1 MTMGKQ
7 NIDDMD
13 LRILS
18 MLRANARV
26 PFLEIARAT
35 GLSGAAIHQRIQKLQ
50 ASEVIQGF
58 ETRIDPAALGYDACA
73 IIGVVVADRAKI
85 HETVERLRAI
95 PQVTEC
101 HFTTGQ
107 YDMVIRLYAR
117 NNKHL
122 FDMLVELQKIG
133 FGRTE
138 TLVSFQEV
146 FSRTLPVDAPENTDN
161 HG

>member
-1 MTMGKQ
+1 MGKQ
-7 NIDDMD
+7 NIDEQDT
-13 LRILS
+13 RILA
-18 MLRANARV
+18 MLRDNARV

-50 ASEVIQGF
+50 ASGVVQGF
-58 ETRIDPAALGYDACA
+58 ETRIDPAALGYEACA
-73 IIGVVVADRAKI
+73 IIGVVVADRSKI
-85 HETVERLRAI
+85 DETVERLRAI

-101 HFTTGQ
+101 HYTTGQ

-122 FDMLVELQKIG
+122 FDMLLELQKIG

-138 TLVSFQEV
+138 TLVSFSEV
-146 FSRTLPVDAPENTDN
+146 FSRTLPVETSPETEN
-161 HG
+161 